1 MSARILDGNAVAAA
15 VKEKVSA
22 RVMALAN
29 RGASVG
35 LGTILVGDD
44 PSSGRYVAMKHKDCA
59 EVGIVSHHR
68 ELGAETSMHELLEC
82 IDELNESVDIDS
94 ILLQLPLPPH
104 LSQLDAL
111 LAISPAKDVDGLHP
125 ANLGRLVMSEPG
137 PLPCTPAGIVEL
149 LRFYD
154 IQVAHRKVVV
164 VGRGLTVGRPLAL
177 LLSSKFPGCN
187 ATVIIA
193 HTGSTD
199 LGEITRQG
207 DIVISAVGVANL
219 ITAEMIKPGA
229 VVVAAGTPF
238 VNGKL
243 ASDVDASVAEIASAI
258 TPTIGGVGPMTRA
271 MLLVNTVRAA
281 ELRSG
286 QERAS

>member
-15 VKEKVSA
+15 VKDKVTA
-22 RVMALAN
+22 EVTALAH
-29 RGASVG
+29 RGISVG

-44 PSSGRYVAMKHKDCA
+44 PSSSRYVAMKHKDCA

-68 ELGAETSMHELLEC
+68 QLDARTSMPELLEC
-82 IDELNESVDIDS
+82 IAELNESADIDS

-111 LAISPAKDVDGLHP
+111 LAVSPAKDVDGLHP

-154 IQVAHRKVVV
+154 VEVAHRKVVV
-164 VGRGLTVGRPLAL
+164 VGRGLTVGRPLGL
-177 LLSSKFPGCN
+177 LLSSKYPGCN
-187 ATVIIA
+187 ATVTIA
-193 HTGSTD
+193 HTGSAD

-229 VVVAAGTPF
+229 VVIGAGTPF

-243 ASDVDASVAEIASAI
+243 ASDIDASVAVQASAI

-281 ELRSG
+281 DLRS
-286 QERAS
+286 ERDRAS